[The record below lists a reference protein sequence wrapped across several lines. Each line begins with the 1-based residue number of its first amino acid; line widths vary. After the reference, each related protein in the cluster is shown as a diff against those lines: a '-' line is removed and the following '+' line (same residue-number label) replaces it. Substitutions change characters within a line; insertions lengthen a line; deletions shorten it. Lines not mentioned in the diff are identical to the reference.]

1 MCPKNVKTYQKHEKV
16 IYYLLFLLLP
26 IESFLCSLSFAIEPE
41 PCKQGLDLGILID
54 CSSSIR
60 LSNHERL
67 LKEFLP
73 RFLGTFKI
81 AKRKTNVAIMVYNK
95 AAELLAPF
103 NGPSSRSKTRVT
115 KFVKSVP
122 PGVSIQTRTDKGL
135 IAAND
140 EMFTK
145 ANGDRKSRQNVLVC
159 FTDGRA
165 WPKRRIKP
173 FTETVPPLKVSGFFF
188 LSCAFFVVFFTVP
201 PLLRR
206 RY

>member
-1 MCPKNVKTYQKHEKV
+1 MSKKYVKT
-16 IYYLLFLLLP
+16 LFLLP
-26 IESFLCSLSFAIEPE
+26 IQPFLCSLSFAIETE

-60 LSNHERL
+60 DFHHERL
-67 LKEFLP
+67 LKGFLP
-73 RFLGTFKI
+73 KFLEGFKI
-81 AKRKTNVAIMVYNK
+81 AKRKTNVAIMTYD
-95 AAELLAPF
+95 ATAELLAPF
-103 NGPSSRSKTRVT
+103 NGPNSRSRK
-115 KFVKSVP
+115 KLINFVKRMHQ
-122 PGVSIQTRTDKGL
+122 GVSLQTRTDKAL

-173 FTETVPPLKVSGFFF
+173 FTETVPPLMVSGFYF
-188 LSCAFFVVFFTVP
+188 LCAFCSF
-201 PLLRR
+201 L
-206 RY
+206 